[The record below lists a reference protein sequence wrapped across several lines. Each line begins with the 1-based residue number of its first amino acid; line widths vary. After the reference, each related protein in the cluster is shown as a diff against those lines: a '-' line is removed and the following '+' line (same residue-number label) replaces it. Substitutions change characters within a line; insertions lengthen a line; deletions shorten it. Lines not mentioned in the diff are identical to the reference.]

1 MTPLCDWSLDRIT
14 HSKNEW
20 EDINLRQFL
29 KRTTWTIDVDGI
41 GNGETVWLVCSYLA
55 SLKGLFLQQYEQNKG
70 ADVTFLF
77 TKSNKE
83 WMYFSRLIVHS
94 TFPWLMWNTV
104 HVAETIRIFYNCV
117 VCFSFLFFFS
127 PLGISAVYL
136 PPYCQGCV
144 QRGESQ
150 PRIQCRKKTEVPV
163 ELSCAWR
170 WECVLGN
177 GRRSKKHH
185 ILFHRII
192 LSVSFLLS

>member
-104 HVAETIRIFYNCV
+104 HVAETIWIFYNCV
-117 VCFSFLFFFS
+117 VCFSFLFFF
-127 PLGISAVYL
+127 PLWASQLYIFLHTVKAVCSEENPSQGSSAEKRLRSRLSFHVH
-136 PPYCQGCV
+136 G
-144 QRGESQ
+144 GESVSWGMA
-150 PRIQCRKKTEVPV
+150 E
-163 ELSCAWR
+163 
-170 WECVLGN
+170 
-177 GRRSKKHH
+177 GRRS
-185 ILFHRII
+185 II
-192 LSVSFLLS
+192 YFFTE